1 MLSIGNAIKKLK
13 PGDTLAIPPGVY
25 RENIKIKNL
34 SGTEDAPICITV
46 EKTDTVVIDGGGK
59 GAAISVTDCEY
70 IRIKGLKVTN
80 AHRGID
86 VKSTPERGDAP
97 LRRIM
102 ITDNEVYGINGPKGG
117 HAISVYGENPRAPV
131 SELII
136 AGNSVHN
143 NKLYWSE
150 ALVVNG
156 NIDGF
161 SIHNNHVWN
170 NDNIG
175 IDIIGFE
182 GTAGKDPSVDCA
194 RNGKV
199 FANLVIG
206 SDTTG
211 NEAYWSANHN
221 PEGWGGSRENPGPFG
236 GKYDRC
242 CGGIYVDG
250 GHYIEIYGNVVID
263 NDLGIEVATEH
274 KPPLITKDVHVHD
287 NIIANSSG
295 WAGLIFGGY
304 AKHLGYTEDCTFT
317 NNILY
322 DNKDNIAVQKSRNNM
337 IKGNIIVSGEQAI
350 DFNGDMAASNDFG
363 DNLWSNCAQVED
375 YFSQLNQLPVE
386 QRKKQII
393 SANLLADPEN
403 GDFTL
408 TKAVPE
414 GFGTDANHEYLRSG
428 IEHYKGFPAAQRR
441 VNEAAEF
448 LQSKHFK
455 ATPEKKQDI
464 CKLLNGKLR
473 RNGFKGV
480 NAAAVL
486 KTAGDLY
493 MVQLTLEYGTPV
505 KRGGDIRAYAQAVTS
520 KGVRIQ

>member
-1 MLSIGNAIKKLK
+1 MLSINRSVKKLK
-13 PGDTLAIPPGVY
+13 PGDVFKIPPGVY
-25 RENIKIKNL
+25 RENIKMKNIC
-34 SGTEDAPICITV
+34 GTKDAPIHITV
-46 EKTDTVVIDGGGK
+46 EKRDTVIIDGGGK
-59 GAAISVTDCEY
+59 GTAFSIVDCEY
-70 IRIKGLKVTN
+70 ITIEGLKVTN

-86 VKSTPERGDAP
+86 IKSTPERGDTP
-97 LRRIM
+97 LHRII

-117 HAISVYGENPRAPV
+117 HAISVYGGNPNAPV
-131 SELII
+131 CGLVIE
-136 AGNSVHN
+136 GNNVHN

-150 ALVVNG
+150 AVVVNG

-161 SIHNNHVWN
+161 SINANHVWN

-206 SDTTG
+206 SNTTG

-221 PEGWGGSRENPGPFG
+221 PEGWEGDRDNPGPFG
-236 GKYDRC
+236 GEYDRC

-250 GHYIEIYGNVVID
+250 GHHIEIYRNVVID

-287 NIIANSSG
+287 NIIVSSGG

-322 DNKDNIAVQKSRNNM
+322 DNKDNIAVQKSRNNS
-337 IKGNIIVSGEQAI
+337 INGNIIAGGEQAI

-363 DNLWSNCAQVED
+363 GNLWSNCPQVEG
-375 YFSQLNQLPVE
+375 YFDQLNRLPEE
-386 QRKKQII
+386 QREKQVL
-393 SANLLADPEN
+393 AENLLTDPEN
-403 GDFTL
+403 GDLTL
-408 TKAVPE
+408 TKAVPA
-414 GFGTDANHEYLRSG
+414 GFGTDVSHVYLRFRAA
-428 IEHYKGFPAAQRR
+428 HYRGFHAARR
-441 VNEAAEF
+441 KVYEAVDF
-448 LQSKHFK
+448 LQSKIFR
-455 ATPEKKQDI
+455 ATSEKKQDI
-464 CKLLNGKLR
+464 CKFLNGKLK
-473 RNGFKGV
+473 RNDFKGV
-480 NAAAVL
+480 KAAAVL

-493 MVQLTLEYGTPV
+493 MVQLTLEYGKPV
-505 KRGGDIRAYAQAVTS
+505 RHDGVERAYTQATTS
-520 KGVRIQ
+520 KGVRIR